1 MKTYLAIDQGTTS
14 SRAIVFD
21 TNGNTVSTAHKELTQ
36 IYPNDG
42 WLEHDPEEIW
52 SSTLSVTRKA
62 ISEAISGGYKVCGI
76 GITNQRETS
85 IIWDRS
91 NGKPI
96 YKAIVWQDRRTS
108 KICEKIHK
116 SGKAQEI
123 TKSSGLLID
132 PYFSATKISWILDNV
147 PGARKRAEIGEL
159 AFGTV
164 ESFLIWR
171 LTGGKKH
178 ISDATN
184 ASRTSLYNI
193 ENGDWDDSLLS
204 IFNVP
209 KSILPEVVEC
219 AGLLGQTTTEIGYS
233 LPILSAI
240 GDQQSA
246 AIGQACTEPGEIKAT
261 FGTGCFVILNTGEK
275 RLHSNNRLIST
286 IGLKLDGKTSFA
298 LEGSIFNAGTVV
310 QWLRDD
316 LKVLR
321 NAKDSANIANSMTS
335 NHGVYIVPAFTGL
348 GAPWWDPDARGAI
361 YGITRDTSRE
371 HFIRAALESVAY
383 QTNDLFNAM
392 SQDGIKPLLLKVDGG
407 MSENNWLMQFLSN
420 ILGISVERPKVLE
433 TTALGAAM
441 LAALADGCFSN
452 IKDASKA
459 WHLDARF
466 TPTLLPSQTKVLTD
480 GWSVAVKKTL
490 FSSQ

>member
-1 MKTYLAIDQGTTS
+1 M
-14 SRAIVFD
+14 
-21 TNGNTVSTAHKELTQ
+21 
-36 IYPNDG
+36 
-42 WLEHDPEEIW
+42 
-52 SSTLSVTRKA
+52 
-62 ISEAISGGYKVCGI
+62 
-76 GITNQRETS
+76 
-85 IIWDRS
+85 
-91 NGKPI
+91 
-96 YKAIVWQDRRTS
+96 
-108 KICEKIHK
+108 
-116 SGKAQEI
+116 
-123 TKSSGLLID
+123 
-132 PYFSATKISWILDNV
+132 
-147 PGARKRAEIGEL
+147 
-159 AFGTV
+159 
-164 ESFLIWR
+164 
-171 LTGGKKH
+171 
-178 ISDATN
+178 
-184 ASRTSLYNI
+184 
-193 ENGDWDDSLLS
+193 
-204 IFNVP
+204 
-209 KSILPEVVEC
+209 
-219 AGLLGQTTTEIGYS
+219 
-233 LPILSAI
+233 PILSAI

-275 RLHSNNRLIST
+275 RLHSNNRLLST

-420 ILGISVERPKVLE
+420 ILVISVERPNVLE
-433 TTALGAAM
+433 TKSLGYAMQAA
-441 LAALADGCFSN
+441 
-452 IKDASKA
+452 
-459 WHLDARF
+459 
-466 TPTLLPSQTKVLTD
+466 
-480 GWSVAVKKTL
+480 
-490 FSSQ
+490 